1 MIKMKS
7 ISKIVWKSIIGL
19 ALVSFVFV
27 IYCITITKVTPWLY
41 ESFGCETIIFE
52 QKTNTDTCVASNN
65 RTNYGD
71 EYNNDRIGVLG
82 TFGDSAGFMNAFFS
96 LLAFTAVV
104 LTFMYQYYKDGKT
117 DLHTHR
123 SQFENVFFNMTSTFE
138 EIVSHLEYIDG
149 EEQDNLYM
157 VGGSN
162 GDGKYDEN
170 GNPIGTIPFGVTTN
184 TSPLRYKKG
193 REIFRYLYCIKQFT
207 PETGQTISGI
217 KELIELNPEMPL
229 SKVKDYVFDGT
240 LDHYFRYAYRILK
253 YIDSSE
259 LINKTEKM
267 EYASIF
273 RAQLSCYELLILF
286 INGIETDNN
295 KFKKLIER
303 YCMFNNLR
311 VEMLPNTSNFYQLY
325 ESKMASKDGRERD
338 GYAENAEYEYAIGA
352 FCKPSERI
360 HIKRLEIFQKV
371 WELRFSKRVE
381 CERDLT
387 K

>member
-27 IYCITITKVTPWLY
+27 IYCVTITKVTPWLY

-149 EEQDNLYM
+149 EDQDNLYM

-162 GDGKYDEN
+162 GDGKYDEMV
-170 GNPIGTIPFGVTTN
+170 I
-184 TSPLRYKKG
+184 
-193 REIFRYLYCIKQFT
+193 Q
-207 PETGQTISGI
+207 
-217 KELIELNPEMPL
+217 
-229 SKVKDYVFDGT
+229 
-240 LDHYFRYAYRILK
+240 
-253 YIDSSE
+253 
-259 LINKTEKM
+259 
-267 EYASIF
+267 
-273 RAQLSCYELLILF
+273 
-286 INGIETDNN
+286 
-295 KFKKLIER
+295 
-303 YCMFNNLR
+303 
-311 VEMLPNTSNFYQLY
+311 
-325 ESKMASKDGRERD
+325 
-338 GYAENAEYEYAIGA
+338 
-352 FCKPSERI
+352 
-360 HIKRLEIFQKV
+360 
-371 WELRFSKRVE
+371 
-381 CERDLT
+381 
-387 K
+387 